1 MDGQAATGR
10 RMGVAGAACFLGLGV
25 APLSAQLATASARA
39 LDMGGGAA
47 ASVRAFGAV
56 ATNPA
61 GLAMPGAPTFSLA
74 VLAVRAENGVGPIA
88 WSDIGAVGDGLLSDG
103 VKEDWLSEV
112 AAAGGQTGPFGFQ
125 ATWVALS
132 AGRVGFQVSTMGSVG
147 MDLSPGLVEIMLYG
161 NAGRT
166 GSASDVRVAPS
177 SASGW
182 AVTTAGVA
190 SGFGFSAGDGHG
202 AAGATVKY
210 SVGHGAMAMDGP
222 GGVAAASPLAFSLD
236 MPAVYTKGDE
246 VGFAGA
252 GVGLDLGFQYA
263 SDGLAVG
270 GTIRNL
276 FNTFAWDHQK
286 TAYRAVA
293 ADIRDGGFDT
303 DLAPGALSSAPAH
316 LRGQWDDMRFGP
328 ELALATA
335 YELMPDLTLS
345 AELRNHFGEGM
356 RFGPKFFAG
365 AGAEYRGVSRLRLR
379 AGGGA
384 ATGGFQL
391 GGGLT
396 LSVEPVHLSL
406 GAGMRRDG
414 EVDAAVGMAG
424 ISYGAH

>member
-10 RMGVAGAACFLGLGV
+10 RLGLGV
-25 APLSAQLATASARA
+25 ACLLGLGAAPLSAQLATTSARA

-74 VLAVRAENGVGPIA
+74 VLAVRAENGVGPIS
-88 WSDIGAVGDGLLSDG
+88 WSDIGAVGNELLSDG
-103 VKEDWLSEV
+103 VKEDWLSAV
-112 AAAGGQTGPFGFQ
+112 GAAGGQTGPFGFQ

-147 MDLSPGLVEIMLYG
+147 MDLSPGLVELMLYG

-182 AVTTAGVA
+182 AVTTAGVG
-190 SGFGFSAGDGHG
+190 SGFGFSAGNGHG

-236 MPAVYTKGDE
+236 MPVVYTKGDQ

-286 TAYRAVA
+286 TAYRAAA

-303 DLAPGALSSAPAH
+303 DLAPGALSGAPAH

-335 YELMPDLTLS
+335 YELVPDLTLS

-396 LSVEPVHLSL
+396 LSVDPVHLSL
-406 GAGMRRDG
+406 GAGLRRDG
-414 EVDAAVGMAG
+414 EVDAAVGMVG
-424 ISYGAH
+424 VSYGAH